1 MVQLILVA
9 TGISFLILALAVVA
23 FLPTWRARRHR
34 TLLRNARARFLLR
47 REWLEAKFLTLAT
60 QSGKPRGLE
69 WVQCEFDNGV
79 RFARDRHTRSL
90 RAFVGVTIGFRAIAG
105 GGMEEV
111 EAVGDLRAATAVF
124 LFENNEWTTNGR
136 VLFNMNPDEAIVQ
149 HKLET
154 VD

>member
-1 MVQLILVA
+1 MFQFILIAAGVA
-9 TGISFLILALAVVA
+9 FVILAIAVVVL
-23 FLPTWRARRHR
+23 LPTWRARRHR
-34 TLLRNARARFLLR
+34 ALLRNARARFLLR
-47 REWLEAKFLTLAT
+47 REWLEARFLTLAT

-69 WVQCEFDNGV
+69 WVQCDFDNGV
-79 RFARDRHTRSL
+79 RFARDRHTGSL
-90 RAFVGVTIGFRAIAG
+90 RAFIGVTIGFRAIAG

-111 EAVGDLRAATAVF
+111 DAVGDLRAATAVF

>member
-1 MVQLILVA
+1 MVNIILTAVGVVLLS
-9 TGISFLILALAVVA
+9 TGLAVLALW
-23 FLPTWRARRHR
+23 PTWRARRHR
-34 TLLRNARARFLLR
+34 MLLRNARARFSLR
-47 REWLEAKFLTLAT
+47 REWLEARFLTLAS

-69 WVQCEFDNGV
+69 WVQCDFDNAV
-79 RFARDRHTRSL
+79 RFARDRHTGSL

>member
-1 MVQLILVA
+1 MVQLILIA
-9 TGISFLILALAVVA
+9 TGVGLLILAVAVVTL
-23 FLPTWRARRHR
+23 FPTWRARRHR
-34 TLLRNARARFLLR
+34 ALLRHARARFLLR
-47 REWLEAKFLTLAT
+47 REWLEARFLTLAS

-69 WVQCEFDNGV
+69 WVQCDFDNGV
-79 RFARDRHTRSL
+79 RFARDRHTGSL
-90 RAFVGVTIGFRAIAG
+90 RAFVGVTIGFRAIVG